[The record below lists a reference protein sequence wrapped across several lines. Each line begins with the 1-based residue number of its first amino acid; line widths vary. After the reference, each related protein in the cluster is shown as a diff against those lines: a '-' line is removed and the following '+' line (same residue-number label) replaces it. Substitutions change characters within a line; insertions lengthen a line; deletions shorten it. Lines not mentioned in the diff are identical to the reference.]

1 MKAIP
6 NSSHWGNFT
15 VDVESGK
22 AKSINRY
29 PVDVDTTPM
38 LDSWLDVHDSSS
50 RIARPSIRRGYLDN
64 PDQNSGKNRGL
75 EAFVE
80 VPWDEALGIAAS
92 ALRRTINKHGNES
105 IYGGS
110 YGWASAGRF
119 HHAQSQIHRFLNQ
132 LGGYTAS
139 VNSYSAACAEVILPY
154 IFGPAG
160 AGLFN
165 QSPSAEDIANHTQLL
180 VCFGGM
186 ALKNTQVNPGG
197 LGAHTASQQTALI
210 KHAGVEVI
218 NFSPIY
224 DDVSGELNS
233 QWIASRPGSDTA
245 IMLGLAHTLFIN
257 DWHDKDFLVTY
268 CEGFEKF
275 SAYLM
280 GHSDG
285 QVKDADWAAEI
296 SGCNVDTLRE
306 IAAKMARSRTL
317 INLSLSVQRTEHG
330 EQPYWAAAALAA
342 MVGQVGLPGAGVGFG
357 YGAMHNFGF
366 NSRHLLS
373 FKAAAFSQGV
383 NPVKTFIP
391 VAQFADMLLNPGGN
405 YSYNGKQR
413 VYPDIE
419 LVYWAGGNPYHHHQN
434 LNRLRQAWA
443 RPQTIIVHD
452 FAWTATARYAD
463 IVFPANTSIERND
476 LGVSSSD
483 NYITPMRKAVS
494 SYAESKSDYDIFCG
508 LSKHLDCLDAFS
520 EGKGEMQWVRHL
532 YEQTVTNAQ
541 QHGIK
546 LPNFEPFWEGGQ
558 LALAEQIERKK
569 FFLEEFRRDPKEN
582 ALRTPSGKIEIFSST
597 IAGYNY
603 TDCGGHPMWF
613 SKTNILG
620 SERAEL
626 YPFHLVSNQP
636 KTRLHSQMDRARTSL
651 QNKIQQRERARMNP
665 KDCDELGL
673 EEGDIIEVYNDLGAC
688 LAGLEISDV
697 VAEQIIELPTGA
709 WYDPLDPAEANGLC
723 VHGNPNVLTSDKGS
737 SSLAQGAAAHSCL
750 VNVRCFG
757 GDLPPLTVDRP
768 PKLLNRA
775 K

>member
-257 DWHDKDFLVTY
+257 DWHDKDFLVTN
-268 CEGFEKF
+268 CKGFEKF

-357 YGAMHNFGF
+357 YGAMHNFG
-366 NSRHLLS
+366 L
-373 FKAAAFSQGV
+373 
-383 NPVKTFIP
+383 T
-391 VAQFADMLLNPGGN
+391 VAIC
-405 YSYNGKQR
+405 Y
-413 VYPDIE
+413 
-419 LVYWAGGNPYHHHQN
+419 
-434 LNRLRQAWA
+434 
-443 RPQTIIVHD
+443 
-452 FAWTATARYAD
+452 
-463 IVFPANTSIERND
+463 
-476 LGVSSSD
+476 
-483 NYITPMRKAVS
+483 
-494 SYAESKSDYDIFCG
+494 
-508 LSKHLDCLDAFS
+508 LSK
-520 EGKGEMQWVRHL
+520 
-532 YEQTVTNAQ
+532 
-541 QHGIK
+541 
-546 LPNFEPFWEGGQ
+546 
-558 LALAEQIERKK
+558 
-569 FFLEEFRRDPKEN
+569 
-582 ALRTPSGKIEIFSST
+582 
-597 IAGYNY
+597 
-603 TDCGGHPMWF
+603 
-613 SKTNILG
+613 
-620 SERAEL
+620 
-626 YPFHLVSNQP
+626 
-636 KTRLHSQMDRARTSL
+636 
-651 QNKIQQRERARMNP
+651 QQRFHR
-665 KDCDELGL
+665 G
-673 EEGDIIEVYNDLGAC
+673 
-688 LAGLEISDV
+688 
-697 VAEQIIELPTGA
+697 
-709 WYDPLDPAEANGLC
+709 
-723 VHGNPNVLTSDKGS
+723 
-737 SSLAQGAAAHSCL
+737 
-750 VNVRCFG
+750 
-757 GDLPPLTVDRP
+757 
-768 PKLLNRA
+768 
-775 K
+775 